1 DGASALNNSQMAEM
15 LKVIMPDARR
25 HDILYFQVMM
35 DVDGDSS
42 ASLPEL
48 LDQLTHCK
56 NADSQLWQKLAAYMQ
71 GNRSTLLSTFKSLDL
86 HGRNTLDF
94 QGIANLLRLL
104 LPDISTGEVRVVLAQ
119 LRRWDVTGRGAVS
132 FAEFTHAVAGCQ
144 IVKAPPGQAANSIGV
159 DNQTVLKNANFDLL
173 NMGRNSPKLEKEW
186 RGAMREAEGHITAAE
201 EDLQETWEILDSVNA
216 GELTAEQGEVF
227 VRLKRVYNFQENWGM
242 EIEQC
247 DKLLELLRNDIELAP
262 STQVTRAIGV
272 PAPKKGEH
280 KKGAKRIPGL
290 ESEMACFS
298 DALLEAE
305 LAMLYFKVGLAQ
317 TAPPSQPGSASGA
330 VPEAEL
336 AMLGYMAKAVLCQ
349 SVGCHND
356 HPQRGRRW
364 LRDSWRREAPPC
376 PRSRR
381 TEHLG
386 ALPRLGIG
394 QRKSAS
400 VHTRTS
406 KQARIVPLGESE
418 RRSPSPQGKDLEAA
432 TKHAEAAFECH
443 VREAG
448 EQGAG
453 RIPAAQKVLRL
464 QALLLSQQEKLPEA
478 VRLYQ
483 QLLHF
488 QQASKAAGSASAAET
503 SMQLAALLAALCE
516 DVRLEG
522 DARLQYAVD
531 ALKAYKCAKKIYG
544 QAGAKG
550 GNAIVQDIEHR
561 ISEVKKAHD
570 MQKRKMDMEKR
581 KAELTKR

>member
-1 DGASALNNSQMAEM
+1 MCSGDLW
-15 LKVIMPDARR
+15 V
-25 HDILYFQVMM
+25 
-35 DVDGDSS
+35 DVWG
-42 ASLPEL
+42 LP
-48 LDQLTHCK
+48 Q
-56 NADSQLWQKLAAYMQ
+56 
-71 GNRSTLLSTFKSLDL
+71 STPGSKK
-86 HGRNTLDF
+86 
-94 QGIANLLRLL
+94 
-104 LPDISTGEVRVVLAQ
+104 

-201 EDLQETWEILDSVNA
+201 EDLQEARGLPSNTRAVLSTWEILDSVNA

-305 LAMLYFKVGLAQ
+305 LAMLYFK
-317 TAPPSQPGSASGA
+317 
-330 VPEAEL
+330 
-336 AMLGYMAKAVLCQ
+336 
-349 SVGCHND
+349 
-356 HPQRGRRW
+356 
-364 LRDSWRREAPPC
+364 
-376 PRSRR
+376 
-381 TEHLG
+381 
-386 ALPRLGIG
+386 
-394 QRKSAS
+394 
-400 VHTRTS
+400 
-406 KQARIVPLGESE
+406 
-418 RRSPSPQGKDLEAA
+418 GKDLEAA

-544 QAGAKG
+544 QVMLQPCSRLELIAEGALNPDEGILYNLTAGAKG